1 MTTVNKRTRANSQE
15 KTRNAVLATLK
26 LSDQPLVLN
35 EVQALLAMRG
45 VSLHVT
51 YVSEILKQLVRAGE
65 ISQRNETPA
74 ERVIRFGRH
83 EPRGAHFKAVY
94 FWGQPG
100 KVPARTKVSNVHMT
114 SRMTKKTRRPAKAAR
129 VQTGTKI
136 TARENLSLMARVS
149 ELEAQIAEMRK
160 IIG

>member
-1 MTTVNKRTRANSQE
+1 
-15 KTRNAVLATLK
+15 
-26 LSDQPLVLN
+26 
-35 EVQALLAMRG
+35 
-45 VSLHVT
+45 
-51 YVSEILKQLVRAGE
+51 
-65 ISQRNETPA
+65 
-74 ERVIRFGRH
+74 
-83 EPRGAHFKAVY
+83 
-94 FWGQPG
+94 
-100 KVPARTKVSNVHMT
+100 VHMT

>member
-1 MTTVNKRTRANSQE
+1 MTVVNKRSRANSQE

-26 LSDQPLVLN
+26 LSDQPLVIN
-35 EVQALLAMRG
+35 EIHALLAMRG

-51 YVSEILKQLVRAGE
+51 YVSEILKQLIQAGK

-74 ERVIRFGRH
+74 ERVIRHGRH
-83 EPRGAHFKAVY
+83 EPRGAHFQAVY
-94 FWGQPG
+94 FWGKPG
-100 KVPARTKVSNVHMT
+100 KVPARTEASHIRT
-114 SRMTKKTRRPAKAAR
+114 TGRMVKKTRRPAKASR

-136 TARENLSLMARVS
+136 TARENLSLMARVA